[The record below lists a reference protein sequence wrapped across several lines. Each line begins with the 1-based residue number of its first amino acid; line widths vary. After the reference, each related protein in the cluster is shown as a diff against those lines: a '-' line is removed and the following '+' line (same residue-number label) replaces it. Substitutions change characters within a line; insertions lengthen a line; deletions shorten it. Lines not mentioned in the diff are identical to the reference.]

1 MDENRYN
8 ELQRNKRSSLT
19 GAGYMCALVVE
30 DLEGGQETINFDL
43 ISSISVTSSSNLT
56 ENTMM
61 NGDIIADHIYREPD
75 EVTISGSYGL
85 FGNRNIQ
92 FSGPRDKLGNIEEY
106 FENIKNKGYKCSII
120 TRSLLNNSSTRFK
133 TRENMVLTSIEWTH
147 HQTSIEFSLTFTEQK
162 TASLQTQNIPYT
174 EEDEDGPEITDGI
187 ATSFTEEVL
196 DWEAIYTLIIM
207 LLDEDNMMT
216 DEFKGELKE
225 LSFSESGLIWGVA
238 GGVLVIGG
246 AIAAAA
252 VSNVIVASIG
262 TALGVAAASG
272 PVGWLV
278 AAAGAIVAGFVCIGI
293 GIANAI
299 EENKRKQELIAAQE
313 RRGHDQFQYFE
324 GDDERNEEELEDF
337 FNFVGGI
344 ADYIKTLDN
353 YITVYKI
360 PTDAQQEMTIYIDD
374 NNYVFKF
381 NKISD
386 SEGYQLTLS
395 TPSKVI
401 KQSTCWNECKT
412 DISKL
417 TDNNYLYKT
426 SNRYRIYLMY
436 SNLDENGNPKLSG
449 KNVLTNY
456 FILVSTISFENFNDL
471 LIELIQNGGTVP
483 RDRIQEF
490 SNME

>member
-8 ELQRNKRSSLT
+8 ELQRNKRSSLN

-30 DLEGGQETINFDL
+30 DLEGNQETINFDL

-61 NGDIIADHIYREPD
+61 NGDIIADHIYREPN

-85 FGNRNIQ
+85 FSNRNVQ
-92 FSGPRDKLGNIEEY
+92 FSGPWDKLGNVEEY

-133 TRENMVLTSIEWTH
+133 TRENMVLTNIEWTH

-187 ATSFTEEVL
+187 ATFFTEEVL
-196 DWEAIYTLIIM
+196 DWDMIYTLIIS
-207 LLDEDNMMT
+207 LLNEDNMMT
-216 DEFKGELKE
+216 EEFKNELQE
-225 LSFSESGLIWGVA
+225 LSFSESGAALVA
-238 GGVLVIGG
+238 GGVLGG
-246 AIAAAA
+246 SVVA
-252 VSNVIVASIG
+252 V
-262 TALGVAAASG
+262 
-272 PVGWLV
+272 
-278 AAAGAIVAGFVCIGI
+278 GAIVAAALGSNPIGWI
-293 GIANAI
+293 IAAVGIALGGIIWGICNMVN
-299 EENKRKQELIAAQE
+299 ENQRRQELIAAQE
-313 RRGHDQFQYFE
+313 KWGHEQFQYFE

-401 KQSTCWNECKT
+401 KQSTCWNECKS

-436 SNLDENGNPKLSG
+436 SNLDEDGNPKSSG
-449 KNVLTNY
+449 KNILTNY
-456 FILVSTISFENFNDL
+456 FILVSTINFENFSDL
-471 LIELIQNGGTVP
+471 LTELIQNGGTVP
-483 RDRIQEF
+483 QDRIQEF
-490 SNME
+490 SNMG

>member
-30 DLEGGQETINFDL
+30 NLTGGQETINFDL
-43 ISSISVTSSSNLT
+43 ISSVSITSSSNLT

-61 NGDIIADHIYREPD
+61 NGDIIADHIYREPN
-75 EVTISGSYGL
+75 EVTIAGSYGL

-92 FSGPRDKLGNIEEY
+92 FSGPWDKLGNIEEY

-133 TRENMVLTSIEWTH
+133 TRENMVLTNIERTH

-162 TASLQTQNIPYT
+162 TASLQTQDIPYT

-187 ATSFTEEVL
+187 AASFTEEVL
-196 DWEAIYTLIIM
+196 DWDMVYGLIISM
-207 LLDEDNMMT
+207 LNEDNMMT
-216 DEFKGELKE
+216 EEFKNELQE
-225 LSFSESGLIWGVA
+225 LSFSESGAILVA
-238 GGVLVIGG
+238 GGVIGG
-246 AIAAAA
+246 AAAA
-252 VSNVIVASIG
+252 VGAVVAV
-262 TALGVAAASG
+262 ALGSN
-272 PVGWLV
+272 PVGWII
-278 AAAGAIVAGFVCIGI
+278 AAVGIFVG
-293 GIANAI
+293 GIAWGIYNMVT
-299 EENKRKQELIAAQE
+299 EHQKKQELIAAQE
-313 RRGHDQFQYFE
+313 KWGHEQFQYFE

-395 TPSKVI
+395 TPSEVI
-401 KQSTCWNECKT
+401 KQSTCWNDAKS

-436 SNLDENGNPKLSG
+436 SNLDENGNPKESG

-456 FILVSTISFENFNDL
+456 YILVSTINFENFSDL
-471 LIELIQNGGTVP
+471 LTELIQNGGTVP

-490 SNME
+490 SNMG

>member
-8 ELQRNKRSSLT
+8 ELQRNKRSSLN

-30 DLEGGQETINFDL
+30 DLEGNQETINFDL

-61 NGDIIADHIYREPD
+61 NGDIIADHIYREPN

-85 FGNRNIQ
+85 FSNRNVQ
-92 FSGPRDKLGNIEEY
+92 FSGPWDKLGNVEEY

-162 TASLQTQNIPYT
+162 TASLQTQDIPYT

-196 DWEAIYTLIIM
+196 DWDMVYGLVISM
-207 LLDEDNMMT
+207 LNEDNMMT
-216 DEFKGELKE
+216 DEFKNELQE
-225 LSFSESGLIWGVA
+225 LSFSESGAAWIAGGVA
-238 GGVLVIGG
+238 GYILGAVGAVVAVILGSNPVG
-246 AIAAAA
+246 CIIAA
-252 VSNVIVASIG
+252 VG
-262 TALGVAAASG
+262 ALA
-272 PVGWLV
+272 
-278 AAAGAIVAGFVCIGI
+278 IGI
-293 GIANAI
+293 GVGIYNMVT
-299 EENKRKQELIAAQE
+299 EHQRKQELIAAQE
-313 RRGHDQFQYFE
+313 KWGTEQFQYFE
-324 GDDERNEEELEDF
+324 GDDERNEEELNRF
-337 FNFVGGI
+337 FNFVGGV

-360 PTDAQQEMTIYIDD
+360 PTDVQQEMMIYIDD
-374 NNYVFKF
+374 DNYVFKF

-401 KQSTCWNECKT
+401 KQSTCWNEAKP

-417 TDNNYLYKT
+417 NDNNYLYKT
-426 SNRYRIYLMY
+426 SNKYRIYLMY
-436 SNLDENGNPKLSG
+436 SLLDENGEPKEIG
-449 KNVLTNY
+449 KNILTNY
-456 FILVSTISFENFNDL
+456 FILVSTINFENFSDL
-471 LIELIQNGGTVP
+471 LTELIQNGGTVP
-483 RDRIQEF
+483 QDRIQEF
-490 SNME
+490 SNMG